1 VFTHNILL
9 LTLPICTLAIPL
21 SPAHYAMVSFMPWW
35 IAESTLPKN
44 REWATATL
52 VVWGIGVFLNNL
64 VQSRRGLSLESDESK
79 ESSGSAHQ
87 SNS

>member
-9 LTLPICTLAIPL
+9 LTLPICILAIPL
-21 SPAHYAMVSFMPWW
+21 SLAHYAMVSFMPWW

-44 REWATATL
+44 RESATATL
-52 VVWGIGVFLNNL
+52 VVWGIGVLLNNPI
-64 VQSRRGLSLESDESK
+64 QTRRGISRESDEPK